1 MKIKAFLL
9 ELLSRA
15 CIVCVAVSMLFFVI
29 AKIVTIN
36 SLDGELGI
44 SFSQYALF
52 ALFSLILAAAGYLFR
67 LPISKV
73 LRLFLH
79 FVTTGAS
86 FFVMFAVAGKLSLK
100 SFGGAMVF
108 FVIFTLLYALFFGIY
123 LLFKRLLSPAPFQ
136 KKKDM
141 ETYEKRF

>member
-1 MKIKAFLL
+1 MKIKSFLL
-9 ELLSRA
+9 ELISRA
-15 CIVCVAVSMLFFVI
+15 CIICVAISMLFFVV
-29 AKIVTIN
+29 AKIVTVN

-52 ALFSLILAAAGYLFR
+52 ALFSLLLTGAGYLFR

-73 LRLFLH
+73 LRLFIH
-79 FVTTGAS
+79 FVATGVS

-108 FVIFTLLYALFFGIY
+108 FALFTLLYALFFGIY
-123 LLFKRLLSPAPFQ
+123 RLFRRLLFPEAF
-136 KKKDM
+136 KKK
-141 ETYEKRF
+141 EAPTYEKRF